1 MSGPDN
7 MEYDSTGAGEF
18 VRPAPIGAARP
29 GATAEVPSGV
39 PGGPVSGDG
48 SVGARDATSTTPRA
62 TPPGDSEAPQIAR
75 DGGVQRIPS

>member
-18 VRPAPIGAARP
+18 VKPVPIGAARP
-29 GATAEVPSGV
+29 GANAAVPSTVTSSHG
-39 PGGPVSGDG
+39 GDG
-48 SVGARDATSTTPRA
+48 QIGVTDTPLTA
-62 TPPGDSEAPQIAR
+62 PQGTPPGGGQPMIAR

>member
-18 VRPAPIGAARP
+18 VRGSDFGAARP
-29 GATAEVPSGV
+29 GANAQIPSV
-39 PGGPVSGDG
+39 DG
-48 SVGARDATSTTPRA
+48 SMTDGSIGVKSTPLTAPQG
-62 TPPGDSEAPQIAR
+62 TPPGGGGPEKVR